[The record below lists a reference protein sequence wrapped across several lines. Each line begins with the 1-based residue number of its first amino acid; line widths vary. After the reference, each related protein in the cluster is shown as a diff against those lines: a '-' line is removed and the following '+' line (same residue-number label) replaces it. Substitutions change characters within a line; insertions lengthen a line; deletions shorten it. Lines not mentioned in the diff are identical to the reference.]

1 MKTTLWI
8 AKTALIVLALTPAF
22 ASAGIEHSNPS
33 SLNAK
38 TARPEGIWDIQK
50 YVDTL
55 SAYFRW
61 PVNTVKR
68 DFAQAIPIALENVVK
83 RKDETKI
90 TEALGQLFATVN
102 TDQIKVIEKAAT
114 AKLAA
119 KMEEEKTDSE
129 AIALLERI
137 VWAAEGL
144 LGHPPER
151 DEKNIAFMDA
161 FFGEKGAYAK
171 TLAEKQIILDKIK
184 VANDSNTSVAT
195 RKAAKEWL
203 RTNLSRDAIMA
214 FVDGQLA
221 SGRKDLA
228 MDLVDA
234 VAWIDPLSKEER
246 FLEFFN
252 GASVERLHLGPTRET
267 MEAALSSYAKGK
279 GGLHTATLAEKE
291 HEAVVPRE
299 YVSKDS
305 TLVEGRPASVAPPKA
320 FQAFLKAATSVG
332 LRQQPLVG
340 AAAAGLGSRVAS
352 LAAGRVGT
360 GSPPPNPVR
369 VKPNVAQDKGA
380 SIFAAN
386 CTATCHSSWPKDKG
400 AMKASVI
407 SGSMPKN
414 KTLSQ
419 SEKDALVAYLSK

>member
-1 MKTTLWI
+1 MKSTFWMARTTL
-8 AKTALIVLALTPAF
+8 IVVALTPVFSF
-22 ASAGIEHSNPS
+22 ASVDHSNSP
-33 SLNAK
+33 AVGTK
-38 TARPEGIWDIQK
+38 IARPEGIWDIQK

-55 SAYFRW
+55 SALFRW

-68 DFAQAIPIALENVVK
+68 DYAQALPISLENVVK
-83 RKDETKI
+83 RKDESKI
-90 TEALGQLFATVN
+90 AEALSQLFATVN
-102 TDQIKVIEKAAT
+102 VDQIKRIEKAASS
-114 AKLAA
+114 KLAA
-119 KMEEEKTDSE
+119 KLDEEKTDSE

-137 VWAAEGL
+137 EWAAKGL
-144 LGHPPER
+144 LGNAP
-151 DEKNIAFMDA
+151 EKNAKNVAFMAA

-171 TLAEKQIILDKIK
+171 TLAEKQIILDQIK
-184 VANDSNTSVAT
+184 VANDSNTSDAT
-195 RKAAKEWL
+195 RKGAKKWL

-252 GASVERLHLGPTRET
+252 GANVERLHLGPNRET
-267 MEAALSSYAKGK
+267 MEAALSSYAKSK

-291 HEAVVPRE
+291 HETVVPRE
-299 YVSKDS
+299 YVSKNS
-305 TLVEGRPASVAPPKA
+305 TLVEGRPASVAAPKA
-320 FQAFLKAATSVG
+320 LQGALKGAASVA
-332 LRQQPLVG
+332 LRQPLVG
-340 AAAAGLGSRVAS
+340 AAVAS
-352 LAAGRVGT
+352 LGLGTIPFAAGSVGT
-360 GSPPPNPVR
+360 AARSKTLVR
-369 VKPNVAQDKGA
+369 AKPNAARDKGA

-386 CTATCHSSWPKDKG
+386 CTSTCHSSWPKGK
-400 AMKASVI
+400 AEMIASVS

-419 SEKDALVAYLSK
+419 SEKDSLIAYLSK